1 MSPRSPHRVS
11 LTVMGLNEAAT
22 LAFQVERTAAW
33 LAATFAEWEI
43 VVVDDGSTDD
53 TPAIARRLA
62 DADPAHVRVLTH
74 PVNRGMGAA
83 LRTGYGAS
91 RLDWVGHLAAD
102 AQIPPQAFDAFLPL
116 LDEVPLVL
124 SRFRDRGDGP
134 ARRVL
139 SAGFHVVG
147 RVLVGHPCDFTGVHL
162 VRRDLLPRTTQG
174 SDTFFYNVE
183 VPLGLLRAGVP
194 HRFVTIEPPEP
205 RRHGQSKVTGLRR
218 IARVVGEMVRY
229 RARAPRSA

>member
-1 MSPRSPHRVS
+1 VSPNPHAVS

-33 LAATFAEWEI
+33 LAATFRDWEI

-53 TPAIARRLA
+53 TPAVAARLA
-62 DADPAHVRVLTH
+62 AADPAHVRVLTH

-83 LRTGYGAS
+83 LRTGYRAS

-102 AQIPPQAFDAFLPL
+102 AQIPPQAFDAFVPL
-116 LDEVPLVL
+116 MDEVPLIL

-134 ARRVL
+134 SRRVL
-139 SAGFHVVG
+139 SAGFKLVG

-162 VRRDLLPRTTQG
+162 VRRELLARTTDA
-174 SDTFFYNVE
+174 SDTFFFNLE

-194 HRFVTIEPPEP
+194 HRTVVIEPPEP

-218 IARVVGEMVRY
+218 IGRVVGEMLRY
-229 RARAPRSA
+229 RARQARST